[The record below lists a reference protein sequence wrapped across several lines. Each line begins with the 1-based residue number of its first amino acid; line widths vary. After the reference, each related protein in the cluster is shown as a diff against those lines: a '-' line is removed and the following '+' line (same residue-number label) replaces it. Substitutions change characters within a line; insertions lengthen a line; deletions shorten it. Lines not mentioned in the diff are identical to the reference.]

1 MGIIFTV
8 RKPRQFN
15 YKPRFYDPKKDEL
28 EQLKAQYGPI
38 GETYNRKIN
47 FRKAMEEKKEKKIS
61 KPFPMTKILLIACLV
76 VGLIYIL
83 MTFVEKWQ

>member
-28 EQLKAQYGPI
+28 EQLKAQYGSI

>member
-38 GETYNRKIN
+38 GDTYNRKIS
-47 FRKAMEEKKEKKIS
+47 FRKAMEEKKEKKLS
-61 KPFPMTKILLIACLV
+61 KPIPMTKILLFACLI

-83 MTFVEKWQ
+83 MTFIEKWQ